1 LSKDQSERDSQKQR
15 IEEEKPQTREEEKS
29 LNGNQEKTNEIQKK
43 TKHYCAINEK
53 ELNKVELAFFKR
65 PNNTVILSDK

>member
-1 LSKDQSERDSQKQR
+1 MGRV
-15 IEEEKPQTREEEKS
+15 EEEKS
-29 LNGNQEKTNEIQKK
+29 KSQEEQKATNSNSDRTLENQRK

-65 PNNTVILSDK
+65 PANTVILSDKYDTS